1 MFALFFSLHEI
12 IIDRQQ
18 SVSYTPCMNKNTPL
32 CVAMA
37 LPPACGSVSQAKPS
51 VILWLALAA
60 VLALGWHVQAMGQEA
75 QAGEANKPA
84 GSAQPVSGI
93 VGLWVWRTTDYE
105 SKAAREELIDFSKKW
120 GYNRLLVQVHRQRTG
135 DRNALLL
142 PEAYADLIA
151 RAADAGIAVEALD
164 GGPQM
169 GYAENHEKTL
179 AQLDVILAFNN
190 TLPQGKRLVGIHYD
204 IEPYIHADFKGEQS
218 ARDTIMQDLLVFY
231 DKAKAR
237 LAQDGNGLTLASD
250 IPFWYD
256 NRTAPD
262 NHCMVTHNGQRK
274 NLHQHIQ
281 DICDYTG
288 VMSYRRH
295 AQGSNSVMTLIENE
309 LNYARSIGKPIAAAL
324 ETIELKEAKQISF
337 HGQPPADYIN
347 TRSELLSLLKDDP
360 AFAGVLTHSYTGAK
374 ELLKDATPETLQA
387 KTE

>member
-1 MFALFFSLHEI
+1 
-12 IIDRQQ
+12 
-18 SVSYTPCMNKNTPL
+18 MNKHTPL
-32 CVAMA
+32 CVSMA
-37 LPPACGSVSQAKPS
+37 VAPASSSVMNSHRS
-51 VILWLALAA
+51 MIVWVTLAA
-60 VLALGWHVQAMGQEA
+60 VLALGWNMQAMGQA
-75 QAGEANKPA
+75 A
-84 GSAQPVSGI
+84 GSNDAATHAASHQPIKGI
-93 VGLWVWRTTDYE
+93 VGLWVWRATDYE
-105 SKAAREELIDFSKKW
+105 SKAAREELIDFAKKW

-142 PEAYADLIA
+142 PDAYADLIA

-169 GYAENHEKTL
+169 GYAANHEKTL

-190 TLPQGKRLVGIHYD
+190 SLPQGKRLVGIHYD
-204 IEPYIHADFKGEQS
+204 IEPYVHADFKGEQS
-218 ARDTIMQDLLVFY
+218 ARDTIMQDLLAFY

-237 LAQDGNGLTLASD
+237 LAADGNGLTLASD

-288 VMSYRRH
+288 IMSYRRH

-309 LNYARSIGKPIAAAL
+309 LNYARSIGKPIAPAL

-337 HGQPPADYIN
+337 HGQPASEYIN
-347 TRSELLSLLKDDP
+347 TLKELQSLLKDDP
-360 AFAGVLTHSYTGAK
+360 AFAGVLTHSYTGVK
-374 ELLKDATPETLQA
+374 DLLKDATPQSLQV